1 MNPEDE
7 KYYEQYFDLFLQPGW
22 KQFIDDITGI
32 LQNQRI
38 EDIKDEAHLKTIQGE
53 RNILF
58 RVLDFETGI
67 KNHYEALI
75 GGDNAEE
82 V

>member
-58 RVLDFETGI
+58 RVLDFETVI